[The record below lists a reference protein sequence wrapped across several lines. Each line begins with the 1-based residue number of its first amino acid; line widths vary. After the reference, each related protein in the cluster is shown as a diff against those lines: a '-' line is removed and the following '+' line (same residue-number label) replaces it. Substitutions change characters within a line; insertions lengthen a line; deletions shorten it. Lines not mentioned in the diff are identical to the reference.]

1 MIITQL
7 SIAPI
12 GTGTSLSS
20 YVRIVIDI
28 LRKEHVKF
36 QTNAMATIIET
47 QDLPTLFQVVQKA
60 HEAVVSAGAKRIIT
74 EIKIDD
80 RRDKD
85 ATMESKV
92 NVLC

>member
-12 GTGTSLSS
+12 GRGTSLSK
-20 YVRIVIDI
+20 YVKIVIEV

-47 QDLPTLFQVVQKA
+47 QDLSTLFQVIQKA
-60 HEAVVSAGAKRIIT
+60 HDAVVAAGAKRIIT

-92 NVLC
+92 QPL

>member
-12 GTGTSLSS
+12 GRGTSLSK
-20 YVRIVIDI
+20 YVKIVIEI

-36 QTNAMATIIET
+36 ETNAMATIIET
-47 QDLPTLFQVVQKA
+47 QDLSTLFQVIQKA
-60 HEAVVSAGAKRIIT
+60 HDAVVGAGAKRIIT
-74 EIKIDD
+74 ELKIDD

-92 NVLC
+92 KSLY

>member
-12 GTGTSLSS
+12 GRGTSLSK
-20 YVRIVIDI
+20 YVKIVIEI

-36 QTNAMATIIET
+36 ETNAMATIIET
-47 QDLPTLFQVVQKA
+47 QDLSTLFQVIQKA
-60 HEAVVSAGAKRIIT
+60 HDAVVEAGAKRIIT
-74 EIKIDD
+74 ELKIDD

-92 NVLC
+92 KSLY